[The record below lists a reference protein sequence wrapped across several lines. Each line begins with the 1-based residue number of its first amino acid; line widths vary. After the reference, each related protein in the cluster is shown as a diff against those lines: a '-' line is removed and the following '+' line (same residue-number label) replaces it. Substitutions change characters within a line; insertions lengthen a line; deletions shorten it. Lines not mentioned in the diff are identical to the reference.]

1 MLLQNFDMVKADPNY
16 KLKIKQSLTIKPD
29 GFSMKVKLREGRD
42 LTNLFKN
49 PSLASSKQPSL
60 SSRKNLNISQK
71 DLKPISIFYGSN
83 TGTCE
88 ALAER
93 LSADC
98 ATFGFM
104 PSKPLPLDDATKNLS
119 KDGPNIILAASYDGK
134 PSDNATEFTKWAEAL
149 QPGELEGT
157 QFAVFGC
164 GKSFV
169 SSYLTSI

>member
-1 MLLQNFDMVKADPNY
+1 LQVTIMLLQNFDFSKADPNY

-29 GFSMKVKLREGRD
+29 GFNMNVKLREGRN

-60 SSRKNLNISQK
+60 SSRKNFNISQK

-104 PSKPLPLDDATKNLS
+104 PSKPLPLDEATKNLS

-134 PSDNATEFTKWAEAL
+134 PSDNAADFTKWAESL
-149 QPGELEGT
+149 QPGELEGI
-157 QFAVFGC
+157 QFAIFGC
-164 GKSFV
+164 GKS
-169 SSYLTSI
+169 